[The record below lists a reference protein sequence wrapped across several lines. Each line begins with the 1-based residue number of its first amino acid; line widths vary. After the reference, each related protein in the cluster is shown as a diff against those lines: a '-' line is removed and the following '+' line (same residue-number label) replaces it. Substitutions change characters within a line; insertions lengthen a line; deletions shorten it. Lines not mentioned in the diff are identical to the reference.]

1 MTTTESG
8 TPLDLSKVSTP
19 RTARVTMSSLHVF
32 CVWAAFTAIIIAGC
46 DQVAPGTRCVEWIT
60 IPKYESPVIS
70 EVDGRIVRGEPEY
83 VGDKTLCVRADWIK

>member
-19 RTARVTMSSLHVF
+19 RTARVLI